1 MSVCKVEQVQITD
14 AEGNPMEGGIND
26 LRMGTV
32 DKSLNCKT
40 CGSNFA
46 DCTGHFG
53 HIELVKPVYHVGF
66 IEVCRK
72 ILRCI
77 CFNCSKLLAQKDSKY
92 KEAIRN
98 KNPKKRQH
106 LMYNICKNIKE
117 CRMKSKSNN
126 VKRFFIIYQYKIYKH
141 SKFTF

>member
-1 MSVCKVEQVQITD
+1 MSVVKVEQIQITD
-14 AEGNPMEGGIND
+14 QEGNPFRGGIND

-32 DKSLNCKT
+32 DKSLNCET

-46 DCTGHFG
+46 DCAGHFG
-53 HIELVKPVYHVGF
+53 HIELVKPVFHVGF

-98 KNPKKRQH
+98 KNPKKRQN
-106 LMYNICKNIKE
+106 LMFGICKSMKE
-117 CRMKSKSNN
+117 CKMKEKNY
-126 VKRFFIIYQYKIYKH
+126 VIKLIYTK
-141 SKFTF
+141 

>member
-1 MSVCKVEQVQITD
+1 MSVCQIEEIQITNP
-14 AEGNPMEGGIND
+14 EGNPSRGGIND

-32 DKSLNCKT
+32 DKSLNCET

-46 DCTGHFG
+46 DCPGHFG
-53 HIELVKPVYHVGF
+53 HIELVKPVFHVGF

-92 KEAIRN
+92 NEAIKN
-98 KNPKKRQH
+98 KNPKKRQN
-106 LMYNICKNIKE
+106 LMYNICKGIKE
-117 CRMKSKSNN
+117 CKMKNEKHYVNFVIN
-126 VKRFFIIYQYKIYKH
+126 LFLNGFFK
-141 SKFTF
+141 